1 MKFKFIFFFL
11 SVSFLLLYCTRG
23 NNNKMNSSPV
33 EKEKFGTVD
42 GKEIDIYTLTNQSGA
57 QVRIINYGAIVVSLL
72 MPDRDG
78 NFADIVTGYDSLKG
92 YINDNS
98 FFGAI
103 VGRYGNRIDKGKF
116 QLDGKNY
123 QLTIN
128 SGENHLHGGFK
139 GFYKAVWDVEPL
151 ENIPGNSLKL
161 TYLSPDGDEG
171 YPGTVKIAVTYT
183 LTDNNE
189 LKIEYEGTTDKPT
202 ILNPTHH
209 SYFNLTGDFS
219 NTILN
224 HELYIDADY
233 FTPVNQNII
242 PTGEFAAVKNTP
254 MDFRQPTPIGLHI
267 NDKYE
272 QLKFGL
278 GYDHNWALNEYRKG
292 MVRKIASLYDPK
304 TGRFMEILTDQPGLQ
319 FYSGNF
325 LNGTSIGK
333 GGVAYQYR
341 TALCLETQDFPDA
354 PNKSNFP
361 SAVLRPGET
370 YKQTTIYEFS
380 VK

>member
-1 MKFKFIFFFL
+1 
-11 SVSFLLLYCTRG
+11 
-23 NNNKMNSSPV
+23 MNSSPV

-42 GKEIDIYTLTNQSGA
+42 GKEIDIFTLTNQSGTR
-57 QVRIINYGAIVVSLL
+57 VRIINYGAIVVSLL

-78 NFADIVTGYDSLKG
+78 NLADIVTGYDSLKG

-116 QLDGKNY
+116 QLDGKTY

-139 GFYKAVWDVEPL
+139 GFYKAIWNVEPL
-151 ENIPGNSLKL
+151 ENEPGNSLKL
-161 TYLSPDGDEG
+161 TYLSPDGEEG
-171 YPGTVKIAVTYT
+171 YPGTVRIAVTYT
-183 LTDNNE
+183 LTEDNE

-219 NTILN
+219 NNILN

-233 FTPVNQNII
+233 FTPVDQNII

-267 NDKYE
+267 NDQYE

-278 GYDHNWALNEYRKG
+278 GYDHNWVLNEYRKG
-292 MVRKIASLYDPK
+292 MVRKVATLYDPK
-304 TGRFMEILTDQPGLQ
+304 SGRFMELLTDQPGLQ

-325 LNGTSIGK
+325 MNGTSIGK
-333 GGVAYQYR
+333 GGIAYQYR

-370 YKQTTIYEFS
+370 YKQTTIYKFS